1 MDGDVRSGS
10 PRDEFSRYLT
20 EANLEAMREWILARV
35 APLMAEGTLRAD
47 SRVIVELLLESYLRG
62 IMDACEHFKEVIR

>member
-1 MDGDVRSGS
+1 
-10 PRDEFSRYLT
+10 
-20 EANLEAMREWILARV
+20 MREWILARV